1 MRVAV
6 LIFDTV
12 DFRAKKAT
20 RKRKGQKH
28 NDKMFRL
35 PGWYSNPKQCFKIGE
50 AKTENKGEIDNS
62 TI

>member
-6 LIFDTV
+6 LIFDMV
-12 DFRAKKAT
+12 DFIAKKFT
-20 RKRKGQKH
+20 RKKRTKH

-35 PGWYSNPKQCFKIGE
+35 PGTYSNPKQCFKKVE